1 MKQNGF
7 LAEVIKTSIV
17 NVDDSSHGLPPYNGK
32 YSEYKVA
39 DYFCPEEW
47 SNDGVFIPVKEGD
60 PLWFDFRGNDECA
73 ILCAVQR
80 INPATGEPADLEGG
94 LTKDPTQNYLRMP
107 EQEWLDGYAKEGKV
121 YQFVVTKAG
130 IGLAVNEYVLPK
142 HMQDSHAIGFAFF
155 GPKNPK
161 PKPTYPTRTSGMS
174 YPMWF
179 SPTHTSQNWIG
190 SKSKSVK
197 YGSFGG
203 GQHLNSC
210 GGGSE
215 TMGFTPESGTT
226 ESISDSVTHGL
237 DGGDAAIFCCNSTD
251 ELADPL
257 ILGESSDNARFTQ
270 NRVAE
275 DVEDTVDDMLAQK
288 GLDTV
293 DILAEQEANL
303 NELDKASM
311 GAGGRITQ
319 EIVTDDNTTDYYHE
333 KRSALLTIYFA
344 LPEMYD
350 AIMKKGRRQDASKKD
365 KYKTSGH
372 IGGVAVPLI
381 NQETDQ

>member
-1 MKQNGF
+1 MRQNGF
-7 LAEVIKTSIV
+7 FAEVIKTDIIS
-17 NVDDSSHGLPPYNGK
+17 VDDSSHCLPPYNGSYK
-32 YSEYKVA
+32 EFKVA

-60 PLWFDFRGNDECA
+60 PLWFDFRGNDECG
-73 ILCAVQR
+73 ILCSVQR
-80 INPATGEPADLEGG
+80 INPVTGEPADLEEG
-94 LTKDPTQNYLRMP
+94 LAKDPAQNYLRMP
-107 EQEWLDGYAKEGKV
+107 EQQWLDGYAKEGKV

-142 HMQDSHAIGFAFF
+142 HMQDSHAVGFAFF

-161 PKPTYPTRTSGMS
+161 PKP
-174 YPMWF
+174 
-179 SPTHTSQNWIG
+179 SPVRVRDEYHHH
-190 SKSKSVK
+190 
-197 YGSFGG
+197 YGSPVAGVYDGFMNSKAAKWMPFTGG
-203 GQHLNSC
+203 PQ
-210 GGGSE
+210 
-215 TMGFTPESGTT
+215 TMGFSPESG
-226 ESISDSVTHGL
+226 ENLCSGGVTRGL
-237 DGGDAAIFCCNSTD
+237 DDGDAAQIFCSNSID
-251 ELADPL
+251 
-257 ILGESSDNARFTQ
+257 TQ
-270 NRVAE
+270 NHSDETIVMAGPAE
-275 DVEDTVDDMLAQK
+275 EIE
-288 GLDTV
+288 TV
-293 DILAEQEANL
+293 DILAAQEANL

-319 EIVTDDNTTDYYHE
+319 SIVTDDNTTDYYHE

-350 AIMKKGRRQDASKKD
+350 AIMKKGKRQDASKKD

>member
-7 LAEVIKTSIV
+7 FAEVIKTDIIS
-17 NVDDSSHGLPPYNGK
+17 VDKSSHGLPPHKGAYP
-32 YSEYKVA
+32 EFKVA
-39 DYFCPEEW
+39 DYYCPEEW
-47 SNDGVFIPVKEGD
+47 TNDGVFIPVKEGD
-60 PLWFDFRGNDECA
+60 PLWFNFQGNDECA

-80 INPATGEPADLEGG
+80 INPATGKPADLEEG
-94 LTKDPTQNYLRMP
+94 LSKDPAQNYLRMP
-107 EQEWLDGYAKEGKV
+107 EQRWLDGYAKEGKV

-161 PKPTYPTRTSGMS
+161 PKVVRSRDIHHYEYYGQWSNGG
-174 YPMWF
+174 F
-179 SPTHTSQNWIG
+179 LG
-190 SKSKSVK
+190 SKAKSIK
-197 YGSFGG
+197 YGGG
-203 GQHLNSC
+203 GMQSLSA
-210 GGGSE
+210 GGGSQ
-215 TMGFTPESGTT
+215 TMGFGPEETAEIMLHDCG
-226 ESISDSVTHGL
+226 SDGIHGL
-237 DGGDAAIFCCNSTD
+237 APHVDEASNSDNVFCCNNTAIDRSSGKIDRVTNDYAD
-251 ELADPL
+251 EEAPE
-257 ILGESSDNARFTQ
+257 IE
-270 NRVAE
+270 
-275 DVEDTVDDMLAQK
+275 
-288 GLDTV
+288 TV

-311 GAGGRITQ
+311 GAGGRIHQ
-319 EIVTDDNTTDYYHE
+319 EIETDDNTTDYYHE

-350 AIMKKGRRQDASKKD
+350 AIMQKGKRQDSSKKD

-381 NQETDQ
+381 NQEIDQ

>member
-7 LAEVIKTSIV
+7 FAEVIKTSII
-17 NVDDSSHGLPPYNGK
+17 NVDDSSHGLPPHNGG

-107 EQEWLDGYAKEGKV
+107 EQMWLDGYAKEGKV

-161 PKPTYPTRTSGMS
+161 PKPVFRPRGS
-174 YPMWF
+174 YQEISTMGGG
-179 SPTHTSQNWIG
+179 IG
-190 SKSKSVK
+190 SKAKSIK
-197 YGSFGG
+197 YGSSGG
-203 GQHLNSC
+203 VQHLNSC
-210 GGGSE
+210 GGGGLQS
-215 TMGFTPESGTT
+215 MGFSPESGTA
-226 ESISDSVTHGL
+226 ESIDGVMRGL
-237 DGGDAAIFCCNSTD
+237 DSGDAAAEIFCCNSPD
-251 ELADPL
+251 SVV
-257 ILGESSDNARFTQ
+257 G
-270 NRVAE
+270 
-275 DVEDTVDDMLAQK
+275 DVTITGDDMLARK
-288 GLDTV
+288 GIADLDTV

-311 GAGGRITQ
+311 GAGGRIIQ

-350 AIMKKGRRQDASKKD
+350 AIMKKGKRQDASKKD

-381 NQETDQ
+381 NQ